1 MARIRLLQSRGDGSE
16 PSGAAAGVVERY
28 HAGLISQRSR
38 SNRTPA
44 TKAGRAPGPVETAKR
59 GILIS
64 RGLTRQGCGL
74 LIRTVKV
81 RILPREPWDL
91 RAAECSPPCQGG
103 GRGFKSRRSRHG
115 RLAQMAERQDDNL
128 EAGGSR
134 PPATT
139 MPRWRN
145 GLARPTTDRKGA
157 GSNPVRGTQ
166 GRLAQSG
173 RAPPPH
179 GGRREFKSLTD
190 HGGRSSIRQSA
201 GL

>member
-1 MARIRLLQSRGDGSE
+1 MPVQVRSPLRRLAARQDRARRQS
-16 PSGAAAGVVERY
+16 AA
-28 HAGLISQRSR
+28 S
-38 SNRTPA
+38 
-44 TKAGRAPGPVETAKR
+44 
-59 GILIS
+59 
-64 RGLTRQGCGL
+64 
-74 LIRTVKV
+74 LIRRHSTAGCAAVNRRIGV
-81 RILPREPWDL
+81 RVSAPEPWDL

-190 HGGRSSIRQSA
+190 HGGCSSTAERWTVNPEVAGSCPVDHPKRRWRSGDRTW
-201 GL
+201 L